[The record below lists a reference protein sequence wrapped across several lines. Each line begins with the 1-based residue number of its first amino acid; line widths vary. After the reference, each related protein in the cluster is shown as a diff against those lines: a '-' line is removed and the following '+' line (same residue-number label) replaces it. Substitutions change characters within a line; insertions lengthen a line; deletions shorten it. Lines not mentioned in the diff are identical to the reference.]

1 MALAEKYVIL
11 FQKECSNLS
20 NIVLNNLI
28 RLKMNPKDI
37 DAIEQMLQAADTMI
51 GDSRFIKNN
60 ELEQASILLIQTFEE
75 VEDASQKSK
84 EIEFFIEIF
93 SKIINC

>member
-28 RLKMNPKDI
+28 KLKINPKDT

-51 GDSRFIKNN
+51 GDSRFTKNK
-60 ELEQASILLIQTFEE
+60 ELEQASILLVQTFGE
-75 VEDASQKSK
+75 VEDVSQKYK
-84 EIEFFIEIF
+84 EVKFFIEIF
-93 SKIINC
+93 TKINNC

>member
-11 FQKECSNLS
+11 FQKECSDLS

-28 RLKMNPKDI
+28 RLKINPKDT
-37 DAIEQMLQAADTMI
+37 DAIEQMLQAADTII

-60 ELEQASILLIQTFEE
+60 ELEQASMLLVQTFQE
-75 VEDASQKSK
+75 VEDVSQKSK
-84 EIEFFIEIF
+84 EVDFFIEIYT
-93 SKIINC
+93 KITNC

>member
-11 FQKECSNLS
+11 FEKECSNLS

-28 RLKMNPKDI
+28 MLRNNPKDI

-51 GDSRFIKNN
+51 GDSRFIKNK
-60 ELEQASILLIQTFEE
+60 ELEQASMLLVQTFTNT
-75 VEDASQKSK
+75 EDVSQKSK
-84 EIEFFIEIF
+84 EVEFFIENF
-93 SKIINC
+93 TKIINC

>member
-28 RLKMNPKDI
+28 RLKINPKDT
-37 DAIEQMLQAADTMI
+37 DAIEQMLQASDTMI
-51 GDSRFIKNN
+51 GDSRFIKNK
-60 ELEQASILLIQTFEE
+60 ELEQASILLVQTFQD
-75 VEDASQKSK
+75 VEDVSQKSK
-84 EIEFFIEIF
+84 EVEFFIEIF
-93 SKIINC
+93 TKIINC